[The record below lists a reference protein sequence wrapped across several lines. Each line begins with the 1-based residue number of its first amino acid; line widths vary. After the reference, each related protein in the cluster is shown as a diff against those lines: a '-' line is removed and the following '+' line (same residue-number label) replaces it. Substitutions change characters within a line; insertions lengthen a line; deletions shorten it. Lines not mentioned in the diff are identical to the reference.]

1 MNRRPVRQLSPETA
15 RKIAAGEV
23 IDRPNAIVR
32 ELLDN
37 AVDSG
42 ADRIEVEIE
51 GGGIEKIRISDNGCG
66 FSKEDLSQCARPHAT
81 SKITD
86 AQDLLKLTTLG
97 FRGEALASMAAVSR
111 LSISSG
117 NYRMRCSITEDHL
130 IEEIPLVQNGTGS
143 IIQTEGLFENFPARR
158 QFLKRAATEGTL
170 CKDTFIE
177 KALSRPDIAFRF
189 TNDGEIK
196 LDLPKDVS
204 LSQRFVSATGSSY
217 PSELFFEIGGKEGDD
232 WSFRLVIGEPSIYRN
247 DRKQIF
253 IYVNGRRISEYSLI
267 QAIEYGCQGFFPNGV
282 HPVASLFVE
291 MRSDLVD
298 FNIHPA
304 KKEARF
310 KDSSSLHHGVSSAVK
325 SFFRN
330 WSLKNLRQGLDST
343 EENLAEAALDFEF
356 NSEKSETTGEK
367 PQNPLT
373 EIFDEDWLK
382 ETEVP
387 KFERFN
393 KTEGTNYSGGRDR
406 FFSPKTSVDRLKT
419 PPLSSSRD
427 FSEKVFDLSSF
438 SSYKSSQA
446 SPLSAGST
454 SGTELSISDSE
465 NGSSGFEKAYSSAPD
480 FMCDEDGFRYIGTA
494 FKLFLLCEFK
504 GTLYIIDQHAAHE
517 RLLFDQIL
525 TEKKVSQKLLVPYK
539 LKTDSEDE
547 DKYLEGIKEELSE
560 CGFKLEKSDEK
571 GEENIWL
578 ITEAPIDW
586 KGSERDLIK
595 DILETKVEAKEISY
609 RLTATRACKKAVK
622 DGYILDRVTSA
633 KIAKDALMKL
643 KDPHC
648 PHGRPIWTKFSREA
662 LFEMVRRT

>member
-1 MNRRPVRQLSPETA
+1 MNRKPVRQLSPETA

-42 ADRIEVEIE
+42 ADKIEVEIE

-66 FSKEDLSQCARPHAT
+66 FSKEDLAQCARPHAT

-111 LSISSG
+111 LSVFSG
-117 NYRMRCSITEDHL
+117 NYKMRCSITEDHI

-158 QFLKRAATEGTL
+158 QFLKRPATEGTM

-177 KALSRPDIAFRF
+177 KALARPDIAFRF

-196 LDLPKDVS
+196 LDLPKNVS
-204 LSQRFVSATGSSY
+204 LSERFVSATCSSY

-232 WSFRLVIGEPSIYRN
+232 WSFILVIGEPSIYRN

-291 MRSDLVD
+291 IKSSLVD

-310 KDSSSLHHGVSSAVK
+310 KDLGSLHHGVSSAVK

-330 WSLKNLRQGLDST
+330 WSLKNLSQ
-343 EENLAEAALDFEF
+343 ALDNGNDSLTDEVLDFDFEK
-356 NSEKSETTGEK
+356 NKDGSETSSSSEKE
-367 PQNPLT
+367 QNSLS
-373 EIFDEDWLK
+373 EIFDEDWLEK
-382 ETEVP
+382 TEVP
-387 KFERFN
+387 KIAQFKESS
-393 KTEGTNYSGGRDR
+393 GTNFSSSRDR
-406 FFSPKTSVDRLKT
+406 FFSPKTSFDRLRT
-419 PPLSSSRD
+419 PPLSPARD
-427 FSEKVFDLSSF
+427 FSEKVFDLSGF
-438 SSYKSSQA
+438 QSYPSPSQNT
-446 SPLSAGST
+446 SPSCPENIQAVS
-454 SGTELSISDSE
+454 EISNS
-465 NGSSGFEKAYSSAPD
+465 NRPD

-494 FKLFLLCEFK
+494 FKLFILCEFR

-539 LKTDSEDE
+539 MKTDSEDE
-547 DKYLEGIKEELSE
+547 DKYLESIKEELSE
-560 CGFKLEKSDEK
+560 CGFKLEKSSEQD
-571 GEENIWL
+571 EENIW
-578 ITEAPIDW
+578 IISEAPIDW
-586 KGSERDLIK
+586 KGSEKDLIK

-609 RLTATRACKKAVK
+609 RLSATRACKKAVK

-633 KIAKDALMKL
+633 NIAKRALMTL

-648 PHGRPIWTKFSREA
+648 PHGRPIWTKFSRDA